1 MKHTF
6 VEEIKIPQIMTYK
19 VKSFAYLVA
28 FVAIAFTYH
37 ITDNQTETN
46 TYVEAAELIQTNTVS
61 TTILEVQERK

>member
-1 MKHTF
+1 
-6 VEEIKIPQIMTYK
+6 MTYK

-46 TYVEAAELIQTNTVS
+46 TYVEAAELIQANTVS